1 LVLLKFKVG
10 GNMRFLSHA
19 ETVRVFQRA
28 CIRAGIKLQYTQG
41 FNPHPKLSLPLPR
54 SVGVES
60 DDELLCIR
68 INLCPS
74 ADNQSKASE
83 SPLDAEEF
91 KAALSG
97 HLPDGFQMLSAAV
110 AEGKASFQPCS
121 ATYILEVK
129 PEYFDDKL
137 KTAISHLLAS
147 ESVTVQRLDAGKSK
161 MARSSSPLS
170 HGQACPERS
179 RRNGRATSKIKSVD
193 VRSFIKSI
201 AVKNGYIV
209 IECAITPAGT
219 IRVDEI
225 LQLMGLDAQKLAASI
240 KRSNVQWQEN

>member
-1 LVLLKFKVG
+1 MAKIAGENSLRVEPIAVSKESILVLLKFKVG

-19 ETVRVFQRA
+19 ETARVFQRA

-74 ADNQSKASE
+74 ADEQSKASE

-97 HLPDGFQMLSAAV
+97 HLPDGFQLLSAAV
-110 AEGKASFQPCS
+110 AEGKVSFQPCS

-137 KTAISHLLAS
+137 KTTISHLLAS
-147 ESVTVQRLDAGKSK
+147 ENLNIQRRLGEKNTEFK
-161 MARSSSPLS
+161 
-170 HGQACPERS
+170 
-179 RRNGRATSKIKSVD
+179 NINI
-193 VRSFIKSI
+193 RSFIKSI
-201 AVKNGYIV
+201 VVKNGYIV

-225 LQLMGLDAQKLAASI
+225 LQLLGLNVEMLAAPV
-240 KRSNVQWQEN
+240 RRDNVQWQEN